1 MNMHRKLSL
10 LGLLL
15 AAMFVWPAH
24 GQMKIA
30 VQFSHSGMCD
40 ASAGVAL
47 DAQRFAAANDE
58 DNVLRIYARDRSGG
72 PLQTIDLA
80 RFLEVQPKKPETDL
94 EGAARIGDRVFWI
107 TSHGR
112 NKDGKRRASRCRFFA
127 TQVNATPQRVELSPV
142 GKPYKRLLQDLAEAP
157 GLRSF
162 HLESAAQLAPKAKG
176 ALNIEGLCATPE
188 QHLLIGFRNPIPQ
201 GKALLVPL
209 LNPDEVI
216 DGRPA
221 RLGEPIQLDLNGLG
235 IRDLAYHE
243 GRYVIIA
250 GSYDSELR
258 PRLYL
263 WNGRDQ
269 PQLIETDGLPG
280 LNPEAVIV
288 YPDKGLNELH
298 LLSDD
303 GTLKV
308 NGVPCKKLPPS
319 PLKSFRSFW
328 LQP

>member
-1 MNMHRKLSL
+1 MNVHRNINL
-10 LGLLL
+10 LCLVLET
-15 AAMFVWPAH
+15 MFVCSAH

-30 VQFSHSGMCD
+30 AQFSHSWMCD

-80 RFLEVQPKKPETDL
+80 RFLEVESKKPETDL

-127 TQVNATPQRVELSPV
+127 TQVRATPQGVELSPV
-142 GKPYKRLLQDLAEAP
+142 GRPYKRLLQDLLNAR
-157 GLRSF
+157 GLGRF
-162 HLESAAQLAPKAKG
+162 HLETAAQLAPKEKG

-235 IRDLAYHE
+235 IRDLAVYE
-243 GRYVIIA
+243 GKYVIIA
-250 GSYDSELR
+250 GSHDRELN

-263 WNGRDQ
+263 GNGRDQ

-288 YPDKGLNELH
+288 YPDKGLN
-298 LLSDD
+298 
-303 GTLKV
+303 
-308 NGVPCKKLPPS
+308 
-319 PLKSFRSFW
+319 
-328 LQP
+328 